1 MGKAF
6 RKWKVLQHGPVERL
20 AENLWRV
27 SGSVPGMSLRRTMT
41 VVRLLTGRL
50 VLHNAIALQEDAM
63 KQIESW
69 GKLAYLVV
77 PNGIH
82 RLDAPPYKRRF
93 PGLVVLAPKGSRNK
107 VEEVMTVDATY
118 EDFPADET
126 VRFEPLH
133 GINDVEG
140 AMFVHSPDGVT
151 IVLSDIVFN
160 MDRKRDPLG
169 FFFTTL
175 LGSAPGPRISRLARF
190 TMVKDRA
197 ALKEDLLRFAATPRL
212 VRVIVAHE
220 KVASGPDAA
229 AALQAAARYL

>member
-1 MGKAF
+1 MAKTF

-27 SGSVPGMSLRRTMT
+27 SGSLPGMSLRRTMT
-41 VVRLLTGRL
+41 IVRLVTGRL

-77 PNGIH
+77 PNGLH
-82 RLDAPPYKRRF
+82 RLDAPAYKKRF
-93 PGLVVLAPKGSRNK
+93 SGLVVLAPKGSRKK

-140 AMFVHSPDGVT
+140 AMLVHSPDGVS

-175 LGSAPGPRISRLARF
+175 LGSAPGPRISRLARLV
-190 TMVKDRA
+190 MVKDRA
-197 ALKEDLLRFAATPRL
+197 ALKEDLLRFAATPGL

-220 KVASGPDAA
+220 KVAAGPAAA
-229 AALQAAARYL
+229 AALRAAARYL